1 MRSHSLSPILKR
13 PNSLKCIVYIASLS
27 LGLCLIHGSGCEDD
41 SPSDKSPTCDPGAVR
56 CNGNAVEVCLGDGS
70 KWGPPQ
76 DCDMEET
83 CWEGRCVPAA
93 CDPGETFCAGDSLLT
108 CGSDGASWE
117 EEACPAGWVCAFGG
131 CRECVEDEN
140 RGCEE
145 GQICR
150 EGVCEPEPLQITT
163 QELPDG
169 MIGEL
174 YDVTLEWAPSF
185 YEGTWT
191 VSSGELPSGL
201 SLSNSGVI
209 SGTPDATGI
218 YPFGVTLDCGE
229 DGTSDATYEIVIYAE
244 GLVVSTDT
252 LPSGLQGFDYE
263 AHLDA
268 LGGTPPYGWMVS
280 EGELPLGLFLTY
292 DGDIFGV
299 PEEVGDFPLTVK
311 VFDDADPPQM
321 AWKDLLLVVDI
332 APLEIVGDE
341 EYDLLV
347 AKVIVLD
354 MITIV
359 PNIPIPYS
367 TQLQAKGGLKPYS
380 WVETDMPMGTEWII
394 PQSGIPE
401 GLTLEQDGEI
411 HGSVT
416 TTDQVVT
423 VSIPFSDIEITGFF
437 FAAEV
442 TDSQNPAET
451 ASSIFVIPTLPIGG

>member
-1 MRSHSLSPILKR
+1 MKKSTFQDRLHQINSMKALTLCMLMLSG
-13 PNSLKCIVYIASLS
+13 ASLAS
-27 LGLCLIHGSGCEDD
+27 ISGCKED
-41 SPSDKSPTCDPGAVR
+41 SPSDKGPQCDPGAVR

-76 DCDMEET
+76 DCDLEEN

-93 CDPGETFCAGDSLLT
+93 CEPGESFCAGDSLLT

-117 EEACPAGWVCAFGG
+117 EVPCPEGWVCAFGG

-140 RGCEE
+140 RGCED
-145 GQICR
+145 GQICI
-150 EGVCEPEPLQITT
+150 EGVCEPEPLQINT
-163 QELPDG
+163 QELPNG

-174 YDVTLEWAPSF
+174 YDVTLDWTPTS
-185 YEGTWT
+185 YEGNWA

-201 SLSNSGVI
+201 SLSDSGVI

-218 YPFGVTLDCGE
+218 FPFGVILDCGE
-229 DGTSDATYEIVIYAE
+229 NGTADATYEIVIYAE

-252 LPSGLQGFDYE
+252 LPTGLQGFEYE

-299 PEEVGDFPLTVK
+299 PEEVGEFPIVVK
-311 VFDDADPPQM
+311 VFDDAEPPQM
-321 AWKDLLLVVDI
+321 TWKDLLLVVDI

-347 AKVIVLD
+347 AKIIVLD

-367 TQLQAKGGLKPYS
+367 TQLQAKGGLKPYR
-380 WVETDMPMGTEWII
+380 WEETEMPMGTEWII

-423 VSIPFSDIEITGFF
+423 VSVPFSDIEITGFF